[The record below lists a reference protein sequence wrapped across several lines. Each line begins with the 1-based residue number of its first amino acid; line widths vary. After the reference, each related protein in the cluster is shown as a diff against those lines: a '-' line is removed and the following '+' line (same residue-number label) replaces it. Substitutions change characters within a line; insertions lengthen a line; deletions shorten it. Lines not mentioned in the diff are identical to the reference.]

1 MSGYVQIKWHLR
13 YITSDMSE
21 TKRSRAKLT
30 TVSIG
35 TRVWP
40 VDCWQ
45 ICWPSVTCNLRGHGH
60 V

>member
-13 YITSDMSE
+13 YITSDISE

-40 VDCWQ
+40 VECWQ
-45 ICWPSVTCNLRGHGH
+45 IWWPSV
-60 V
+60 